1 MDALGGTSFRRSY
14 KLLRAGGRLVCFGAS
29 GVMSGERRNLL
40 TAARTALQMPR
51 FNLIK
56 QMSDSKTV
64 IGLNVL
70 TLWDEFQSAAR
81 WTAALSE
88 LLADG
93 TIKPVVAESFSFDR
107 APDAHRFISERRNVG
122 KVVLVP

>member
-1 MDALGGTSFRRSY
+1 M
-14 KLLRAGGRLVCFGAS
+14 AGES
-29 GVMSGERRNLL
+29 RNLI
-40 TAARTALQMPR
+40 AAAQTALRMPR

-70 TLWDEFQSAAR
+70 TLWDEFQTAAR
-81 WTAALSE
+81 WTPALRE

-93 TIKPVVAESFSFDR
+93 TIKPVVAQSFSFEQ

>member
-1 MDALGGTSFRRSY
+1 
-14 KLLRAGGRLVCFGAS
+14 VCFGAS
-29 GVMSGERRNLL
+29 GVVSGESRNLVQ
-40 TAARTALQMPR
+40 AAKTALQMPR
-51 FNLIK
+51 FNLLR
-56 QMSDSKTV
+56 QMSQSKSV

-81 WTAALSE
+81 WRAPLGE

-93 TIKPVVAESFSFDR
+93 TIRPVVSESFSFDR
-107 APDAHRFISERRNVG
+107 APDAHRFIGERRNVG